1 MYVSLSLY
9 IYIYIYITYIQ
20 IHTLIFF
27 LRLLKQSLEVRN
39 ANGPSKPR
47 AEPKANTSAITTFGN
62 YHGQRPKAAQSF
74 MRFIPNRRRVPP
86 TRVCGRG
93 ASSSTTAEPVPR
105 QSCNASHALAA
116 SSSFTAIVTSVV
128 HVLRHVSDET
138 EAAAN
143 ASKTGV
149 ETMLPARSCKNDS
162 GKSLMMRWMRASLT
176 RNP

>member
-1 MYVSLSLY
+1 M
-9 IYIYIYITYIQ
+9 TCP
-20 IHTLIFF
+20 TLLFF
-27 LRLLKQSLEVRN
+27 LRMLKRSLEVRN

-47 AEPKANTSAITTFGN
+47 AEPKATTSAITTFGN

-74 MRFIPNRRRVPP
+74 MRFAPSRRRLP
-86 TRVCGRG
+86 TRVCCRRG
-93 ASSSTTAEPVPR
+93 ASSSTSAEPVPR

-116 SSSFTAIVTSVV
+116 SSFFTAVVTSVV

-149 ETMLPARSCKNDS
+149 ATMLPARSCKNDS
-162 GKSLMMRWMRASLT
+162 EKSLMIRWMRPSLT
-176 RNP
+176 GNP